1 MTDLIE
7 LEKKYVE
14 LGKEI
19 KALKDKPAQTPKKN
33 IGVLCL
39 KQMRYV

>member
-19 KALKDKPAQTPKKN
+19 KALKKGQHRRQRRILGFFA
-33 IGVLCL
+33 
-39 KQMRYV
+39 